1 MGEDAA
7 ATWSRVERTTNGGI
21 ILAIGK
27 SRRQIEALV
36 EADPFYK
43 RVLAWPTF
51 GSSSSEPV
59 NVRHS
64 ETSSGLHR

>member
-1 MGEDAA
+1 MA
-7 ATWSRVERTTNGGI
+7 V
-21 ILAIGK
+21 GK

-43 RVLAWPTF
+43 RVLAPTF

-59 NVRHS
+59 NCFL
-64 ETSSGLHR
+64 SGGLVYFPSGSRKRELLRCFAFRDESN